1 MQETG
6 LKRAKDYNTTP
17 SYYHTIITHIMLS
30 RASGITVKTASRVS
44 PALISRRCYQVPTG
58 TRKVLPIYPP
68 VDPTP
73 SVKNATLLKNLS
85 SIDLK
90 EKLDKDGWRFKLI
103 DKHNKDCIKVG
114 DVIRVIY
121 NKEKCS
127 YDNFVGYILSVDRKE
142 QVQDASVLLRNQ
154 VSKVMVEVRVP
165 LFSPLVERV
174 DMLKKAD
181 GSRKRNK
188 HYYIRGTKL
197 DVGNLESKLRKK
209 K

>member
-1 MQETG
+1 MLTRTG
-6 LKRAKDYNTTP
+6 GVA
-17 SYYHTIITHIMLS
+17 
-30 RASGITVKTASRVS
+30 VKAMSRVS
-44 PALISRRCYQVPTG
+44 PALLSHRCYQVPTS

-68 VDPTP
+68 VDPKP
-73 SVKNATLLKNLS
+73 AVKNATLLKQLS
-85 SIDLK
+85 EIDLK
-90 EKLDKDGWRFKLI
+90 EKLDTDGWRFKLI

-114 DVIRVIY
+114 DVIRIIY

-174 DMLKKAD
+174 DILKKSD

-197 DVGNLESKLRKK
+197 DVGNLESKLRKRK
-209 K
+209 